1 MQSVRAH
8 PRLLRL
14 LLQHER
20 NAVVAVNF
28 SSKKNFRRS
37 AHAQATTPPR
47 DSLSEQLERYA
58 SFQPSP
64 VTISNFISFGRTQN
78 AESSFLFLRKEVPV
92 RIANIWRELHLLP
105 AELQETP
112 GVRAIDQLYSQSFS
126 EILTYVE
133 KDSKDHEVQEAF
145 MRDLRSIR
153 SRHGDVVTVMAKA
166 IYDLKVGYKGGRF
179 PRQMANNIQYFLD
192 RLYTSRISTRMLINQ
207 HTALYGANGNA
218 GCNNTNG
225 SNGKLPVVGNIDP
238 HCDVIEVVT
247 KAYNSASFLCEQ
259 HYLTA
264 PELCLVSHDL
274 TVSARKLT
282 EEREAG
288 GDRIECVYVPAHLY
302 HILFELF
309 KNAMRATIEHHG
321 EDAVRHPPIKVLVV
335 KSAENVTV
343 KMSDLGGGIPMR
355 LIRKVF
361 RYLYTTAPN
370 PIVTSSADDPSES
383 KLDGGQAGVPLAGYG
398 YGLPLSRLYA
408 RYLAGDLQLFSVD
421 GLGTDAVLILQT
433 LASEAKERLPI
444 YNQDGAKKIY
454 EAQSVSRDWT
464 DPDEHH

>member
-1 MQSVRAH
+1 M
-8 PRLLRL
+8 
-14 LLQHER
+14 EF
-20 NAVVAVNF
+20 AVF
-28 SSKKNFRRS
+28 
-37 AHAQATTPPR
+37 
-47 DSLSEQLERYA
+47 RYA

-105 AELQETP
+105 AELQQTP
-112 GVRAIDQLYSQSFS
+112 GVRLIDQLYSQSFS

-133 KDSKDHEVQEAF
+133 KDPKDHDVQEAF
-145 MRDLRSIR
+145 MRDLRGIR
-153 SRHGDVVTVMAKA
+153 TRHGDVVTVMAKA
-166 IYDLKVGYKGGRF
+166 IYDLKVGYNGERF

-218 GCNNTNG
+218 GCNNGNG
-225 SNGKLPVVGNIDP
+225 NLVNGNLVSGNGKLPVVGNIDP
-238 HCDVIEVVT
+238 HCNVIEVVT
-247 KAYNSASFLCEQ
+247 QAYNSASFLCEQ
-259 HYLTA
+259 HYLSA
-264 PELCLVSHDL
+264 PELSLESHDL
-274 TVSARKLT
+274 TVSGRILT
-282 EEREAG
+282 EERAAG
-288 GDRIECVYVPAHLY
+288 DDRIECVYVPAHLY

-370 PIVTSSADDPSES
+370 PIVTGSADDPSAS
-383 KLDGGQAGVPLAGYG
+383 KMDGGQAGVPLAGYG

-433 LASEAKERLPI
+433 LASEARERLPV

-464 DPDEHH
+464 DSH